1 MSYQQTRRG
10 NGSETGSSRPRRRE
24 TTPEDAL
31 APWRPGVRDSGGD
44 GPSTVVGT
52 VEKNGPAGRGRRRA
66 ERTNPDRRVRG
77 QGLHFVRMVELGGLE
92 PPTSWVR
99 SRRSPN

>member
-31 APWRPGVRDSGGD
+31 APRRPGVRDSGGD

-52 VEKNGPAGRGRRRA
+52 VEKTGRPAVA
-66 ERTNPDRRVRG
+66 A
-77 QGLHFVRMVELGGLE
+77 GGLKE
-92 PPTSWVR
+92 QTPTAVSGARVCTSFKWW
-99 SRRSPN
+99 S